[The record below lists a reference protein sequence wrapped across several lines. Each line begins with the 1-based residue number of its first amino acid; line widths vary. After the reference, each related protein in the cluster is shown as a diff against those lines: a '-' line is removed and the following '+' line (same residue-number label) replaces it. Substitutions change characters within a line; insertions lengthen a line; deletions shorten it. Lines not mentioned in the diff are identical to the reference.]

1 VSQYYVI
8 FNRRG
13 VAPFIDRQSGML
25 LTCPHMN
32 RASFVLLVTV
42 GLLTICLPL
51 VAHHGTNISYDRSKP
66 VTMQGTVT
74 EFRFANPHPQLFVD
88 VKDSSG
94 NVTNWGCEIAANPYQ
109 LILSGWTKQRS
120 TNELKAGTVVT
131 ITVAPSRA
139 GTNAALLIKVVN
151 EKGQELLATP
161 PDGQQ

>member
-1 VSQYYVI
+1 
-8 FNRRG
+8 
-13 VAPFIDRQSGML
+13 
-25 LTCPHMN
+25 MN
-32 RASFVLLVTV
+32 RVSFVLLVTV

-109 LILSGWTKQRS
+109 LILSGWTKRRS
-120 TNELKAGTVVT
+120 MNELKPGTIVT
-131 ITVAPSRA
+131 ITIAPSRA

-151 EKGQELLATP
+151 EKGQELLAAGA
-161 PDGQQ
+161 DNQQ

>member
-1 VSQYYVI
+1 
-8 FNRRG
+8 
-13 VAPFIDRQSGML
+13 
-25 LTCPHMN
+25 MN
-32 RASFVLLVTV
+32 KASAVLLFLV
-42 GLLTICLPL
+42 GVFIVSVPIF
-51 VAHHGTNISYDRSKP
+51 AHHGTNISYDRSKP

-120 TNELKAGTVVT
+120 TNELKPGTVVA

-139 GTNAALLIKVVN
+139 GTNAALLLKVVN
-151 EKGQELLATP
+151 DKGQELLATG
-161 PDGQQ
+161 PDSQQ